1 MAAKSMLP
9 KNVKFIPFK
18 QKAILGN
25 SADKTHY
32 LNEEGVCAGL
42 AADYARFYHKRESQ
56 DVSKISFLGK
66 KFLSKLTGQQ
76 NPKPTKETRPSY
88 FARRIALYQSLL
100 ERYKKPIKSGKISD
114 PFDFEELFKNTNY
127 LLISIGTNISKH
139 SIAAIKIHNKDN
151 TFSEYRLFDA
161 NYGEYQNIHTKED
174 LYDVFKHVTTD
185 YSYYSISDQKD
196 YFPSM
201 PSNKAIRELTD
212 ALNLN
217 PMNLPSVEQYL
228 KELPE
233 AAKYHIGAL
242 LPQNPIEMRG
252 VLYSGSDLILTSGK
266 IVFNILEAAKR
277 NKDKWTEEYI
287 LSHKQYLSIP
297 DQDGTTALHFAAS
310 KGHAEVIRA
319 LIAANPDA
327 ITKTDKN
334 GWTLLHFAAS
344 KGHTKIVE
352 ALIAANPNPAH
363 LLAQDSNG
371 DTPLSLAAGAGHTE
385 VARLLI
391 KANKDAI
398 SITDKNG
405 HTPLHFAASEGHK
418 EIVEALIAANPNPAH
433 LLAQDSNGDTPL
445 SLAAGAGHTE
455 VSRLLIKANK
465 DAINITDKNGHT
477 PLHFAASEGHKEIV
491 EALIAANSNPAHL
504 LAQDSNGDTPLSL
517 AAGAGHTEVATLLIK
532 TNPDAITKTDK
543 IGWTPLY
550 WALENTHIDTALPL
564 IEEIFKG
571 KTNVEQEALLNQLG
585 TEFKNEDLK
594 VKFIYTAIYWSAKNN
609 QIDLL
614 KSLLQHAKIAGTD
627 VIQNGVKD
635 KTVRTALHWAAQQGH
650 TKIVEALIAHCDR
663 AHLLAQDSD
672 GNTPLSLAAS
682 AGDPKMMHL
691 LIDQNSD
698 AIKIQ
703 NNKKLAPIYYA
714 VRNNAYKD
722 IVQKMIDKIIDIDI
736 DKRLLLQGD
745 DNGYTTLHL
754 AISHGNSDTTEML
767 LAHLTEDEIE
777 IQTKDGQSALDI
789 ARHGNHK
796 DIASLL
802 IEKSPNRKEAELLD
816 SKKLEDSHHIISG
829 VASLINLYRFFQCEN
844 EEEGYA
850 LAFNGAL
857 SGGLALFPQM
867 PLEVSALTNTYSLL
881 SQENQKNLKCAFLH
895 APLNYLGIQRMPS
908 KCAEYNEPEILDVL
922 LHAGTAAVPL
932 IFTHAAMKLATFATY
947 KFLPNS
953 ISESAATIGKI
964 ATAANVIFSMTYLCA
979 HYVTEYDLHH
989 DINIVGAENSNP
1001 DVIY

>member
-398 SITDKNG
+398 S
-405 HTPLHFAASEGHK
+405 
-418 EIVEALIAANPNPAH
+418 
-433 LLAQDSNGDTPL
+433 
-445 SLAAGAGHTE
+445 
-455 VSRLLIKANK
+455 
-465 DAINITDKNGHT
+465 ITDKNGHT